1 MQVRVLACEPE
12 DNRVAE
18 AIVLSSSDV
27 GITFVEAHGIHHHRS
42 RSADPYE
49 VGLRTLREGAVN
61 SIVAGAAI
69 ALSEFLP
76 LVFSTFN
83 TSRKERLLYSAAP
96 IEPMS
101 GSPFLLVDP
110 CVILSPDPM
119 ELAFMAHRAAE
130 LYVALYAKA
139 DPFVAVLSHATGS
152 YHHHRDRRAASV
164 VEELKR
170 DGRVEVSEAI
180 MQLDAALSVEA
191 ARRKAAPTSK
201 LPNVLLCTD
210 VGVANAV
217 YKTLEMFG
225 RSSVD
230 LSGAI
235 MMGLDQGLI
244 GLLPRTCKSEEIRRL
259 FSNLGRAIQALQP
272 K

>member
-12 DNRVAE
+12 DTRVAE
-18 AIVLSSSDV
+18 AIRLSSDV
-27 GITFVEAHGIHHHRS
+27 GVTFVEVYGIHHHR

-49 VGLRTLREGAVN
+49 VALRTLREGTVDG
-61 SIVAGAAI
+61 IVAGATI

-76 LVFSTFN
+76 LVFATFN
-83 TSRKERLLYSAAP
+83 TSRREQLLYSAAP
-96 IEPMS
+96 IEPRS

-110 CVILSPDPM
+110 CVNLSPDTR
-119 ELAFMAHRAAE
+119 ELALMAKGAAE

-152 YHHHRDRRAASV
+152 YRHHRDRRAASV

-170 DGRVEVSEAI
+170 DGTIDVSEAI
-180 MQLDAALSVEA
+180 MQLDAAISINA
-191 ARRKAAPTSK
+191 ARRKAAETSK
-201 LPNVLLCTD
+201 LPNVLLCTT

-217 YKTLEMFG
+217 YKTLEMYG

-235 MMGLDQGLI
+235 MMGLNQGLI
-244 GLLPRTCKSEEIRRL
+244 GLLPRTCEKEDICRL
-259 FSNLGRAIQALQP
+259 ILNLGSAIQVLQG